1 MSYTPTIQFELP
13 FKALK
18 GVFMAKYDSKSLR
31 NLAIVGHGGTGKTSL
46 CESMLFVSGKSERLG
61 RVDDATSVMD
71 FEPEEQKR
79 RGSISSSANFVEW
92 EKHKINMIDTP
103 GDSNFAYDIK
113 CSMSVVENA
122 VVVIDAIGGVEFQT
136 QKVWELADEFKLP
149 RIIFINR
156 LDRERANF
164 DTALESI
171 KNKLKRKATPVC
183 LPIGAEDKFNGIVDL
198 ISMKAYLFSDNKGAG
213 KAVDIPAEMK
223 DDVKLMRDSMVED
236 IAESDDELMNKYLE
250 TGELSDEELKAGLKK
265 GVSFGSLIPVICGS
279 ALKGIGVSLLLDL
292 AVDAFASPVDR
303 GPVKGKK
310 PKTDDVEERK
320 PAEDAPFSAIV
331 FKTIADP
338 YAGRLTLFR
347 VYSGTLN
354 SDTPVYNSTRKI
366 TEKFGHVFFL
376 EGKNQKQADTLI
388 PGDIAGVA
396 KLKETTTGDTLCNEK
411 TPIIFEKVAVPAPIM
426 SFAMEPKS
434 RGDEDKI
441 ATSIHRLTEE
451 DPTIQ
456 FTRNVETK
464 EMILSG
470 MGQVHIEVTIEKM
483 KRKFGVEV
491 NLNTPKVPYKET
503 IKGKTNVQG
512 KYKKQSGGRGQFG
525 DCWIDIEPLPRGGGF
540 EFHDKIVGGVIP
552 GQYRPAVEKGIVEA
566 AAKGV
571 IAGYPFVDFKINL
584 TFGSYHT
591 VDSSE
596 MAFKIAGSMAF
607 QKGVMDCQPILLE
620 PIVNIEI
627 EIPDEYMGDVIGDL
641 NSRRGRVQGMDAK
654 GTNQII
660 KGQVPLAEILK
671 YAPDLRS
678 MTSGRGN
685 FTYTHSHYEEVPAF
699 IAEKIIA
706 AYKKDKEEEE

>member
-1 MSYTPTIQFELP
+1 
-13 FKALK
+13 
-18 GVFMAKYDSKSLR
+18 MAKYESTSLR
-31 NLAIVGHGGTGKTSL
+31 NLAVVGHGGTGKTSL
-46 CESMLFVSGKSERLG
+46 CESFLFVSGKNERLG
-61 RVDDATSVMD
+61 RVDDSTSSMD

-79 RGSISSSANFVEW
+79 RVSISSAANFIEW
-92 EKHKINMIDTP
+92 EKHKINIIDTP

-122 VVVIDAIGGVEFQT
+122 VIIIDAVGGVEFQT

-149 RIIFINR
+149 RIFFINR
-156 LDRERANF
+156 MDRERADF
-164 DTALESI
+164 TKAIESI
-171 KNKLKRKATPVC
+171 KSKFAKKVTPVC

-198 ISMKAYLFSDNKGAG
+198 IGFKAYLFSDNKGIG
-213 KAVDIPAEMK
+213 KAVDIPAEMM
-223 DDVKLMRDSMVED
+223 DEVKSLRGTMVED

-250 TGELSDEELKAGLKK
+250 AGELSQEELKTGLKK
-265 GVSFGSLIPVICGS
+265 GVTSGSLIPVVCGS
-279 ALKGIGVSLLLDL
+279 AMKGIGVTLLMDL
-292 AVDAFASPVDR
+292 IVNSFASPIDR
-303 GPVKGKK
+303 GAVKGKK
-310 PKTDDVEERK
+310 PGTDDIEERK
-320 PAEDAPFSAIV
+320 PLEDAPFSAIV

-347 VYSGTLN
+347 VYSGKL
-354 SDTPVYNSTRKI
+354 TPDSSIYNSTKKI

-376 EGKNQKQADTLI
+376 EGKNQKQADGLI

-396 KLKETTTGDTLCNEK
+396 KLKETITGDTLCNEK
-411 TPIIFEKVAVPAPIM
+411 TPIIFNRVAVPPPIM
-426 SFAMEPKS
+426 SFAIEPKT

-441 ATSIHRLTEE
+441 ASSIHRLTEE
-451 DPTIQ
+451 DPTIV
-456 FTRNVETK
+456 FSRNVQTK

-470 MGQVHIEVTIEKM
+470 MGQVHIEVNIDKM

-503 IKGKTNVQG
+503 IKGKTNIQG

-525 DCWIDIEPLPRGGGF
+525 DCWIDIEPLPRGTGF
-540 EFHDKIVGGVIP
+540 QFADKIVGGVIP
-552 GQYRPAVEKGIVEA
+552 NNYRPAVEKGIVEA

-571 IAGYPFVDFKINL
+571 LAGYPVVDFKISL
-584 TFGSYHT
+584 VDGSYHT

-620 PIVNIEI
+620 PIVNIDI
-627 EIPDEYMGDVIGDL
+627 EIPEEYMGDVIGDL
-641 NSRRGRVQGMDAK
+641 NSRRGRVQGMDTN
-654 GTNQII
+654 GSNQII

-685 FTYTHSHYEEVPAF
+685 FTYTHSHYEEVPAYV
-699 IAEKIIA
+699 AEKIIA
-706 AYKKDKEEEE
+706 ESKKEKEE

>member
-1 MSYTPTIQFELP
+1 
-13 FKALK
+13 
-18 GVFMAKYDSKSLR
+18 MAKYESKSLR
-31 NLAIVGHGGTGKTSL
+31 NLAVVGHGGTGKTSL
-46 CESMLFVSGKSERLG
+46 CESLLFVSGKSERLG
-61 RVDDATSVMD
+61 RVDDATSCMD
-71 FEPEEQKR
+71 YEPEEQKR
-79 RGSISSSANFVEW
+79 RVSISSAANFVEW
-92 EKHKINMIDTP
+92 EKHKINFIDTP
-103 GDSNFAYDIK
+103 GDSNFAFDIK

-122 VVVIDAIGGVEFQT
+122 VVIVDAVGGVEFQT

-149 RIIFINR
+149 RVIFINR

-164 DTALESI
+164 TTALESI
-171 KNKLKRKATPVC
+171 KSKFKKKVTPVC

-198 ISMKAYLFSDNKGAG
+198 ISLKAYLFSDNKGIG
-213 KAVDIPAEMK
+213 KAIDIPEEMK
-223 DDVKLMRDSMVED
+223 DDVKILRDSMVED

-250 TGELSDEELKAGLKK
+250 AGELSDEELKIGLKK
-265 GVSFGSLIPVICGS
+265 GVSSGSLIPVVCGS
-279 ALKGIGVSLLLDL
+279 SMKGIGISLLLDL
-292 AVDAFASPVDR
+292 IVSSFASPVDR
-303 GPVKGKK
+303 GPIKGKK
-310 PKTDDVEERK
+310 PKTDEIEERQ
-320 PAEDAPFSAIV
+320 PSEDAPFSAIV
-331 FKTIADP
+331 FKTVADP

-347 VYSGTLN
+347 VYSGKLN
-354 SDTPVYNSTRKI
+354 SDTPVYNSSRKI
-366 TEKFGHVFFL
+366 TEKFGHIFFL
-376 EGKNQKQADTLI
+376 EGKNQKNAEVLI

-396 KLKETTTGDTLCNEK
+396 KLKETGTGDTLCNEK
-411 TPIIFEKVAVPAPIM
+411 NPIIFEKVAVPPPIM
-426 SFAMEPKS
+426 SYAMEPKT

-441 ATSIHRLTEE
+441 ASSIHRLTEE
-451 DPTIQ
+451 DPTIV
-456 FTRNVETK
+456 FSRNIETK

-470 MGQVHIEVTIEKM
+470 MGQVHIEVNIEKM

-491 NLNTPKVPYKET
+491 NLNTPKIPYKET

-540 EFHDKIVGGVIP
+540 VFEDKIVGGVIP

-571 IAGYPFVDFKINL
+571 IAGYPVVDFKIAL

-627 EIPDEYMGDVIGDL
+627 EIPEEYMGDVIGDL
-641 NSRRGRVQGMDAK
+641 NSRRGRVQGMDAN
-654 GTNQII
+654 GSNQII
-660 KGQVPLAEILK
+660 KGSVPLAEILK

-685 FTYTHSHYEEVPAF
+685 FTYTHSHYEEVPAY

-706 AYKKDKEEEE
+706 ESKKDKED

>member
-1 MSYTPTIQFELP
+1 
-13 FKALK
+13 
-18 GVFMAKYDSKSLR
+18 MAKYESKSLR
-31 NLAIVGHGGTGKTSL
+31 NLAVVGHGSTGKTTL
-46 CESMLFVSGKSERLG
+46 CESILFISGKSERLG

-79 RGSISSSANFVEW
+79 RSSISSAANFVEW
-92 EKHKINMIDTP
+92 DKHKINFIDTP
-103 GDSNFAYDIK
+103 GDSNFTYDIK
-113 CSMSVVENA
+113 CSLSVVDNA
-122 VVVIDAIGGVEFQT
+122 VIVIDAVGGVEFQT
-136 QKVWELADEFKLP
+136 QKVWELADEYDLP
-149 RIIFINR
+149 RAIFINR
-156 LDRERANF
+156 MDRERSDFNK
-164 DTALESI
+164 ALESI
-171 KNKLKRKATPVC
+171 KSNFKKKVTPIC
-183 LPIGAEDKFNGIVDL
+183 LPVGAEDKFNGIIDL
-198 ISMKAYLFSDNKGAG
+198 IAFKAYSFADNKGAG
-213 KAVDIPAEMK
+213 KASDIPAEMMDEAK
-223 DDVKLMRDSMVED
+223 AFRDTMVED
-236 IAESDDELMNKYLE
+236 IAETDDELMNKYLE
-250 TGELSDEELKAGLKK
+250 EGELSAEELKAGLQK
-265 GVSFGSLIPVICGS
+265 GVSSGNLIPLICGS
-279 ALKGIGVSLLLDL
+279 AIKGIGVSLLLDIV
-292 AVDAFASPVDR
+292 AGSFRSPVEC
-303 GPVKGKK
+303 PPKKGKI
-310 PKTDDVEERK
+310 PGTDTVEERM
-320 PAEDAPFSAIV
+320 PSEDAPFSAIV

-347 VYSGTLN
+347 VYSGKLS
-354 SDTPVYNSTRKI
+354 SDTAVYNSSKKV

-376 EGKNQKQADTLI
+376 EGKNQKQAEVLI

-396 KLKETTTGDTLCNEK
+396 KLKDTVTGNTLCAEK
-411 TPIIFEKVAVPAPIM
+411 SPIIFDAVEVPNPIM
-426 SFAMEPKS
+426 SFAIEPKT

-441 ATSIHRLTEE
+441 ASSIHRLTEE
-451 DPTIQ
+451 DPTIA

-470 MGQVHIEVTIEKM
+470 MGQVHIEVNIEKM

-540 EFHDKIVGGVIP
+540 IFEDKIVGGVIP

-571 IAGYPFVDFKINL
+571 IAGYPVVDFKVAL

-607 QKGVMDCQPILLE
+607 QKGVEQCQPILLE
-620 PIVNIEI
+620 PIVNINI
-627 EIPDEYMGDVIGDL
+627 EVPDEYMGDVIGDL
-641 NSRRGRVQGMDAK
+641 NSRRGRVLGMETH
-654 GTNQII
+654 GSNQVI

-685 FTYTHSHYEEVPAF
+685 FTYTESHYEEVPAF

-706 AYKKDKEEEE
+706 ESKKEKEE

>member
-1 MSYTPTIQFELP
+1 
-13 FKALK
+13 
-18 GVFMAKYDSKSLR
+18 MAKYESKSLR
-31 NLAIVGHGGTGKTSL
+31 NLAVAGHGGTGKTSL
-46 CESMLFVSGKSERLG
+46 CESFLFVSGKSERLG
-61 RVDDATSVMD
+61 RVDDATSCMD
-71 FEPEEQKR
+71 FEPEEQKKR
-79 RGSISSSANFVEW
+79 ISISSAANFVEW
-92 EKHKINMIDTP
+92 EKHKINFIDTP
-103 GDSNFAYDIK
+103 GDSNFTFDTK

-122 VVVIDAIGGVEFQT
+122 VIVVDAVGGVEFQT

-156 LDRERANF
+156 MDKERAIF
-164 DTALESI
+164 KSAMESI
-171 KNKLKRKATPVC
+171 NTKLKKKATPVC
-183 LPIGAEDKFNGIVDL
+183 LPIGSEDKFNGIVDL
-198 ISMKAYLFSDNKGAG
+198 IEMKAYLFADNKGAG
-213 KAVDIPAEMK
+213 KVIDIPADMK
-223 DDVKLMRDSMVED
+223 EEVNNLRGSMVED
-236 IAESDDELMNKYLE
+236 IAEADDELMNKYLE
-250 TGELSDEELKAGLKK
+250 AGELSADELKAGLKK
-265 GVSFGSLIPVICGS
+265 GVSSGSLIPVMCGS
-279 ALKGIGVSLLLDL
+279 AIKGIGISMLMDL
-292 AVDAFASPVDR
+292 IVNAFASPVDR
-303 GPVKGKK
+303 GAKIGKK
-310 PKTDDVEERK
+310 PGTEDIEERQ
-320 PAEDAPFSAIV
+320 PSEDAPFSAIV

-347 VYSGTLN
+347 VYSGKLN
-354 SDTPVYNSTRKI
+354 PDSSVYNSTKKI
-366 TEKFGHVFFL
+366 TEKFGHIFFL
-376 EGKNQKQADTLI
+376 EGKTQKQAEGLI

-396 KLKETTTGDTLCNEK
+396 KLKDTVTGDTLC
-411 TPIIFEKVAVPAPIM
+411 FEKAPVIFDKVEIPHPIM
-426 SFAMEPKS
+426 SFAIEPKT

-441 ATSIHRLTEE
+441 ASSIHRLTEE
-451 DPTIQ
+451 DPTIV
-456 FTRNVETK
+456 FSRNVQTK

-470 MGQVHIEVTIEKM
+470 MGQVHIEVNIEKM

-491 NLNTPKVPYKET
+491 NLNTPKVPYLET

-540 EFHDKIVGGVIP
+540 EFKDKIVGGVIP

-571 IAGYPFVDFKINL
+571 IAGYPVVDFRINL

-607 QKGVMDCQPILLE
+607 QKGVMECQPILLE
-620 PIVNIEI
+620 PIVNIDI
-627 EIPDEYMGDVIGDL
+627 EVPDEYMGDVIGDL
-641 NSRRGRVQGMDAK
+641 NSRRGRVQGMDTN
-654 GTNQII
+654 GTNQVI

-685 FTYTHSHYEEVPAF
+685 FTYTESHYEEVPSY

-706 AYKKDKEEEE
+706 ESKKEEE

>member
-1 MSYTPTIQFELP
+1 
-13 FKALK
+13 
-18 GVFMAKYDSKSLR
+18 MAKYDTNSIR
-31 NLAIVGHGGTGKTSL
+31 NLAVVGHGGTGKTSL
-46 CESMLFVSGKSERLG
+46 CESILFVSGKSERLG
-61 RVDDATSVMD
+61 RVDDATSCMD
-71 FEPEEQKR
+71 YEPEEQKR
-79 RGSISSSANFVEW
+79 RVSISSAANFIEW
-92 EKHKINMIDTP
+92 EKHKINFIDTP
-103 GDSNFAYDIK
+103 GDSNFTFDIK

-122 VVVIDAIGGVEFQT
+122 VIIVDAVGGVEFQT

-164 DTALESI
+164 TTALESI
-171 KNKLKRKATPVC
+171 KSKFKKKVTPVC
-183 LPIGAEDKFNGIVDL
+183 LPIGAEDKFNGVVDL
-198 ISMKAYLFSDNKGAG
+198 IGLKAYLFSDNKGAG
-213 KAVDIPAEMK
+213 KVIDIPAEMK
-223 DDVKLMRDSMVED
+223 DDVKILHDSMVED

-250 TGELSDEELKAGLKK
+250 AGELSDEELKTGLKK
-265 GVSFGSLIPVICGS
+265 GVSSGSLIPVVCGS
-279 ALKGIGVSLLLDL
+279 SIKGIGISLLLDL
-292 AVDAFASPVDR
+292 IVSSFASPVDR

-310 PKTDDVEERK
+310 PGTDDIEERQ
-320 PAEDAPFSAIV
+320 PSEDAPFSAIV
-331 FKTIADP
+331 FKTVADP

-347 VYSGTLN
+347 VYSGKLN
-354 SDTPVYNSTRKI
+354 SDTSVYNSSRKI
-366 TEKFGHVFFL
+366 TEKFGHIFFL
-376 EGKNQKQADTLI
+376 EGKNQKQAEVLI

-396 KLKETTTGDTLCNEK
+396 KLKETVTGDTLCNEK
-411 TPIIFEKVAVPAPIM
+411 SPIIFEKVTVTPPIM
-426 SFAMEPKS
+426 SYAMEPKT

-441 ATSIHRLTEE
+441 ASSIHRLTEE
-451 DPTIQ
+451 DPTIV
-456 FTRNVETK
+456 FSRNVETK

-470 MGQVHIEVTIEKM
+470 MGQVHIEVNIEKM

-491 NLNTPKVPYKET
+491 NLNTPKIPYKET

-540 EFHDKIVGGVIP
+540 MFEDKIVGGVIP

-571 IAGYPFVDFKINL
+571 IAGYPVVDFKIAL

-627 EIPDEYMGDVIGDL
+627 EIPEEYMGDVIGDL
-641 NSRRGRVQGMDAK
+641 NSRRGRVQGMDAN
-654 GTNQII
+654 GSNQII

-685 FTYTHSHYEEVPAF
+685 FTYTHSHYEEVPAY

-706 AYKKDKEEEE
+706 ESKKDKEE